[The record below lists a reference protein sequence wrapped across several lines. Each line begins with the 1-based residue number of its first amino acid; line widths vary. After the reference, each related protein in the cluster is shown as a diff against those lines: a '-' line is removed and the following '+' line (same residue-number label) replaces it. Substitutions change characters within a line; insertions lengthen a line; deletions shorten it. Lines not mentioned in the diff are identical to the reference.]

1 MSTEAT
7 SQPRPTSPAGPQ
19 RRREAGSAYV
29 AALLVLVLLTIIGL
43 SLSLVTQTEMQI
55 GANENMIER
64 VFYASD
70 AGIDIAT
77 ATTLVTHRPAWS
89 QLYTIKE
96 PSTSDHPLEHEIDV
110 SPFYPIA
117 SSPCHLCDVNNAG
130 QYGARNYER
139 VNNAVTST
147 AVRKVPD
154 TDIRLGEETVTA
166 MVEFQPWEVTPEQI
180 LAAQDQKQLDQIRF

>member
-1 MSTEAT
+1 MSTEST
-7 SQPRPTSPAGPQ
+7 PRSRTRIMRSPR
-19 RRREAGSAYV
+19 RRRESGSAYV

-43 SLSLVTQTEMQI
+43 SLSLITQTEMQI

-64 VFYASD
+64 IFYASD
-70 AGIDIAT
+70 AGIDLAT
-77 ATTLVTHRPAWS
+77 ATTLVTRRPAWS
-89 QLYTIKE
+89 QLYEIKE
-96 PSTSDHPLEHEIDV
+96 PTTVDHPLEHQIDV

-147 AVRKVPD
+147 AVRKIPG

-180 LAAQDQKQLDQIRF
+180 LAAQDQAQLNKIKF